1 MRVVQ
6 ASIGESRNYLAD
18 NQDLDVLKKE
28 IVAACVAG
36 GAFVD
41 VRLSGDRVLSV
52 LITTSTSVSFEIRE
66 VGEEEFLDD
75 EASENGRLHFD
86 GDYWVD

>member
-6 ASIGESRNYLAD
+6 FSIGASRNFLAD
-18 NQDLDVLKKE
+18 NQDLDALKAE
-28 IVAACVAG
+28 IERACAAG

-41 VRLSGDRVLSV
+41 VRLSGDRLLSILV
-52 LITTSTSVSFEIRE
+52 SASTPVTFEVME

-75 EASENGRLHFD
+75 EITEAGRLHID
-86 GDYWVD
+86 GDYWVE

>member
-6 ASIGESRNYLAD
+6 ASIGSSRNFLAD
-18 NQDLDVLKKE
+18 NQDLEALKAE
-28 IVAACVAG
+28 ILRACAAGA
-36 GAFVD
+36 AFVD

-52 LITTSTSVSFEIRE
+52 LVTPATVVSFETLE
-66 VGEEEFLDD
+66 VDEEEFLDD

-86 GDYWVD
+86 GDYWVE

>member
-6 ASIGESRNYLAD
+6 VTIAGTRNYLAD
-18 NQDLDVLKKE
+18 NQDLDALKGE
-28 IVAACVAG
+28 IERACATG

-52 LITTSTSVSFEIRE
+52 LVTPTTAITFESRE
-66 VGEEEFLDD
+66 ADEEEFLED
-75 EASENGRLHFD
+75 EFSESGRLHID
-86 GDYWVD
+86 GDYWVE